1 MCKLKFVQIV
11 KLLSKSGNPLR
22 NTAHLHIWNLVDQL
36 RKKTDPK
43 SR

>member
-11 KLLSKSGNPLR
+11 KLLSKS
-22 NTAHLHIWNLVDQL
+22 TAHLHIWNLVDQL

>member
-22 NTAHLHIWNLVDQL
+22 NTAHLHIWNPQL